1 MTEKNDLS
9 KRHFNETVDYEQT
22 VRALI
27 AFTALVVHDG
37 QERRSGSE
45 FGFGRRMSSASVEAD
60 VTPDLVAQKSATYGV
75 VAEAKK
81 SLGMDQTH
89 WIKCIEQAAKYARPL
104 TGWFTSSGLIDA
116 HDSVVLIHQSRSR
129 ALAQYV
135 DTLVA
140 ENKMVEPNIAL
151 VEFNQ
156 TEETASYY
164 FFRLERGTI
173 SDGEL
178 GESLQLGKQVP
189 LAGVLKS
196 FPNVRY
202 YDSPAPV
209 PLLLTHLWTD
219 FFPILAVEAEWDEKT
234 RSRRLRV
241 SVTKV
246 TEELQLAYGST
257 ALHQDDRSV
266 RFPRPAWVRE
276 ALERLVKFKL
286 AKRIDEDNKDEYDVY
301 HRNLKKDVREY
312 FCQLEAG
319 LKAPTAEQQEIQ
331 PLLEGLHTGNELPE

>member
-1 MTEKNDLS
+1 MTEKNERS

-37 QERRSGSE
+37 QGRRPGSE
-45 FGFGRRMSSASVEAD
+45 FGFGRRMSSVPAEPD
-60 VTPDLVAQKSATYGV
+60 VTPDLVAQRSATYGV

-89 WIKCIEQAAKYARPL
+89 WIKCIEQAAKYRQPL
-104 TGWFTSSGLIDA
+104 TGWFTPSASIDS

-135 DTLVA
+135 DRLVA
-140 ENKMVEPNIAL
+140 EKKIVEPDIAL

-164 FFRLERGTI
+164 FFRLERGAI
-173 SDGEL
+173 SDVEL
-178 GESLQLGKQVP
+178 NKSLELGKQVP

-202 YDSPAPV
+202 YDAPAPV
-209 PLLLTHLWTD
+209 PLLLSHLWTD
-219 FFPILAVEAEWDEKT
+219 FFPILAAEAEWDEKS
-234 RSRRLRV
+234 RSRRVRV
-241 SVTKV
+241 SVAKV

-266 RFPRPAWVRE
+266 RFPKPTWVRE

-286 AKRIDEDNKDEYDVY
+286 AKRVDEANNDEYDVY

-319 LKAPTAEQQEIQ
+319 LKMPDAEQQETQ
-331 PLLEGLHTGNELPE
+331 PFLEGLPTADELAN